1 MIKKFKLIL
10 FIVFFIYQTSV
21 YSKTKEDKS
30 FNPKY
35 LSNYLSAIISKN
47 NDDISESVKYFS
59 LSKTL
64 INEHDE
70 YLKKQILALSLNGQ
84 VQKSINIIKN
94 NKEKNNTNFF
104 EAKLLLSI
112 NNFKRREFDQ
122 NIKLLNELKIYK
134 DYGNYQYIIYE
145 VFKNYNDLFVS
156 REINTKN
163 KNNFGKLSLINEAF
177 TNCYLNKP
185 ETGSK
190 FINLINSDDGEY
202 TRYLFFYFNNLI
214 ENKDFDSAKQ
224 ISKTL
229 NILDGN
235 LLVNQSKYWLDR
247 SNYKK
252 FNQFFSC
259 KDESDIIAEFLFLI
273 SNFYAADKD
282 FEKSNFYLNLSIYLN
297 PKFYFNLTHLLE
309 NSLEN
314 NNYNL
319 TRKILKNFNEEDEI
333 YYWYKLKKM
342 YQIIYNEE
350 GPDEALNYIEAKF
363 NKYTNPSIKI
373 LYDMAN
379 IYKNSKKFEESI
391 KYYSKVLKKIN
402 KNSAAYADVLYKRGS
417 SYERLGDNE
426 SSDKD
431 LLKSLSIKPNDPYVL
446 NYLGYGWLER
456 GYKIK
461 DAIDMLDKAYNQK
474 QNDPFIIDSVGWGYY
489 LIGDFVN
496 AEIFLRKA
504 IQLMPNDPI
513 INDHYGDVLWKLN
526 RKIQAK
532 YYWQSSFNSKET
544 EDELKMKIKRKL
556 LKGLDKV

>member
-1 MIKKFKLIL
+1 VIKKFKLIL